1 MEGRVNALSNINDL
15 ELHDF
20 LVDPNFDQFINLIRG
35 DHQAIDENPV
45 LDFDLGP
52 LQNIPCFIDE
62 NQFIPTPVDDLF
74 DELPDLDSNV
84 AESFR
89 SFDGESVRANG
100 EEEEEDYND
109 GDDSSATTTNND
121 GSRKTK
127 TDRSRTL
134 ISERRRRG
142 RMKDKLYALRSLVP
156 NITKMDK
163 ASIVGDAVS
172 YVQELQSQ
180 AKKLKSDIAGLEA
193 SLNSNGGYQE
203 PAPDA
208 QKTQPFRG
216 INPPVSKKIV
226 QVITQNN
233 QSIFLRNIKVLKCFV
248 FWCVRWMLFKW
259 RRKGF
264 M

>member
-1 MEGRVNALSNINDL
+1 MEGRVNALSTINDL

-45 LDFDLGP
+45 LDFDRGP
-52 LQNIPCFIDE
+52 LQNSPCFIDE

-100 EEEEEDYND
+100 EEEEEEDYND

-156 NITKMDK
+156 NITKVNHNM
-163 ASIVGDAVS
+163 
-172 YVQELQSQ
+172 
-180 AKKLKSDIAGLEA
+180 
-193 SLNSNGGYQE
+193 
-203 PAPDA
+203 
-208 QKTQPFRG
+208 FRH
-216 INPPVSKKIV
+216 KI
-226 QVITQNN
+226 
-233 QSIFLRNIKVLKCFV
+233 
-248 FWCVRWMLFKW
+248 W
-259 RRKGF
+259 
-264 M
+264 